1 MAVATGT
8 ALALA
13 ALGAGTGASMYSAK
27 KQADAMKQQATL
39 SQPGQQAR
47 TELLNQGNLLN
58 QTGGQLIQRGDQS
71 IADVEAYWKPLLR
84 GNRAEINQALA
95 PETAQITDIYR
106 GAAKNIDRSGVQGA
120 QRDEQKGELNRQ
132 RAGQLALMRPTAR
145 RDAADALGK
154 FGAGYLSEGTNLLGE
169 AGRAYAGVYSGER
182 GSADSA
188 YGPYVAAQQQNS
200 NSLGRGLGGLL
211 FNVVSM
217 YGQNKMPKPLPT
229 TTYKPPM
236 SPYPTAPPM
245 NRP

>member
-39 SQPGQQAR
+39 SPQGQQAR
-47 TELLNQGNLLN
+47 GELINQGNLLN
-58 QTGGQLIQRGDQS
+58 RTGAGLMQRGDRTLG
-71 IADVEAYWKPLLR
+71 DVEAYWKPLLA
-84 GNRAEINQALA
+84 GNRAEMNQALA

-106 GAAKNIDRSGVQGA
+106 GAQRNVQRSGVQGA
-120 QRDEQKGELNRQ
+120 QRDEQLGELNRQ

-154 FGAGYLSEGTNLLGE
+154 YGAGYLSEGVGLLGE
-169 AGRAYAGVYSGER
+169 AGRAYGAVYGGER
-182 GSADSA
+182 GSADQA
-188 YGPYVAAQQQNS
+188 YGPYAAAQQQNS
-200 NSLGRGLGGLL
+200 ASLGRGLGGLL
-211 FNVVSM
+211 FNVASM
-217 YGQNKMPKPLPT
+217 IPTGGPKPIQT
-229 TTYKPPM
+229 TPWKPPVA
-236 SPYPTAPPM
+236 PYPTAPPM